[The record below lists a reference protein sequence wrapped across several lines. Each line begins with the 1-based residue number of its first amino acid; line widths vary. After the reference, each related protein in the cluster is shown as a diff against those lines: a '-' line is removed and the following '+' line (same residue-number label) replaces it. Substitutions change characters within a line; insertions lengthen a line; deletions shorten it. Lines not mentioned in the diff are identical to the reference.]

1 MLSTTKPASVPL
13 LSFQDTLL
21 SRASTW
27 QYIALLLVQP
37 FRIRLFS
44 TSANQRAS
52 TWLGPGRKR
61 ADLNGR
67 VPQSRCPAWRFSV
80 RWLVQT
86 RETGFVLEENQ
97 WEVASGDG
105 FGVILNIRGGE
116 GREEVRWEQRLCP
129 TNFLLDPAIYARR

>member
-1 MLSTTKPASVPL
+1 MLSTTTPASVPL

-37 FRIRLFS
+37 VQIRLFS
-44 TSANQRAS
+44 TPANQRAS

-67 VPQSRCPAWRFSV
+67 APQSRGPAWLFPV
-80 RWLVQT
+80 RWLA
-86 RETGFVLEENQ
+86 ETLTQGNVFEQNQ
-97 WEVASGDG
+97 WEVASGDV
-105 FGVILNIRGGE
+105 FWVILNIRGGE
-116 GREEVRWEQRLCP
+116 GREEVRWEQRL
-129 TNFLLDPAIYARR
+129 N